1 MFKKQYPIISYVVVV
16 IEKFIFIYYGISTI
30 LFCLYFDFHFK
41 IESIRII
48 LSQDRGFT
56 KRCYSKILFADLLQN
71 RFSKEFRK
79 FHRKT
84 PVLESLFTN
93 VTGLQRCNFIKKR
106 LQHRCFPV
114 KFAKFLRTSFWQNAS
129 RCCLWTCKRPY

>member
-1 MFKKQYPIISYVVVV
+1 MTLVQFYFVSV
-16 IEKFIFIYYGISTI
+16 FIFR
-30 LFCLYFDFHFK
+30 FK
-41 IESIRII
+41 IEFIRII

-84 PVLESLFTN
+84 PVLESLFNN
-93 VTGLQRCNFIKKR
+93 VTGLQRCNFIKETPA
-106 LQHRCFPV
+106 QEFPV
-114 KFAKFLRTSFWQNAS
+114 KFAKFLRTSF
-129 RCCLWTCKRPY
+129 